1 MKAVIG
7 GGNVNLRICD
17 AYISTGIPNYI
28 NPFNMK
34 VTTLRSAART
44 CYLRTDLEKDGEQ
57 KQREEIIYCP
67 WLTHIYMYMSFV
79 LKHSEEKC
87 ELIKINKKFLILS
100 IVL

>member
-1 MKAVIG
+1 M
-7 GGNVNLRICD
+7 RICD

-44 CYLRTDLEKDGEQ
+44 CYLRTNLEKDGEQ

-67 WLTHIYMYMSFV
+67 WLIHTYIYIYVSFV
-79 LKHSEEKC
+79 LKHSDRKC
-87 ELIKINKKFLILS
+87 ELIKIN
-100 IVL
+100 

>member
-1 MKAVIG
+1 M
-7 GGNVNLRICD
+7 RICD

-44 CYLRTDLEKDGEQ
+44 CYLRTNLEKDGEQ

-67 WLTHIYMYMSFV
+67 WLIHTHIYIYMYVSFV
-79 LKHSEEKC
+79 LKHSDRKC
-87 ELIKINKKFLILS
+87 ELIKIN
-100 IVL
+100 